1 MPPSKTSPDA
11 LRRKANRCFAVLFVV
26 ILFAVPALTFLLPH
40 LSVSEIEN
48 RRLAA
53 APELTRDTLLSGDY
67 FSGWETYLKDHIAF
81 RDGMLMGRTW
91 LELNILNRASVNG
104 ILPTGTC
111 LLPHLTPP
119 DESADTLAQRASSM
133 ADRLVS
139 LQETVASYGGTLLYV
154 IVPTQMTAFE
164 SEFPLGLYSGAET
177 RAISKALFESALNA
191 RGISYLDMK
200 PIFDQAG
207 GTQQFYMRTDHHYS
221 LKGAFLVYQSIIEK
235 VAENREGCLISQI
248 SPDNVSF
255 SAVSSVFHGSRGRAI
270 YYLTD
275 LQDDFFTCT
284 LREPVAFSRFDNGQ
298 PVDSTV
304 IRLPDDASTPVT
316 YSAYMGGDIAETV
329 IQTNRP
335 ELPDILI
342 FGDSYTNA
350 VETFLY
356 TSFNEMRSLDLRHYH
371 EMALLDYVRLHQ
383 PEIVVCLRDDANL
396 LTETGNGAIR

>member
-1 MPPSKTSPDA
+1 MQPFQASSDA
-11 LRRKANRCFAVLFVV
+11 VRKKANRCFAILFVFV
-26 ILFAVPALTFLLPH
+26 LFAVPLLTFFLPH

-53 APELTRDTLLSGDY
+53 APELTRDALVSGDY
-67 FSGWETYLKDHIAF
+67 FSGWETYLKDHIVF

-91 LELNILNRASVNG
+91 LELNLLNRASVNG
-104 ILPTGTC
+104 ILPTDTC
-111 LLPHLTPP
+111 LLPHLTPS
-119 DESADTLAQRASSM
+119 DTSADELAQRASSM
-133 ADRLVS
+133 ADHLAS

-164 SEFPLGLYSGAET
+164 SAFPLGLYSGAET
-177 RAISKALFESALNA
+177 RAASKALFESALNT
-191 RGISYLDMK
+191 RCIPYLDMK
-200 PIFDQAG
+200 TIFDQAG
-207 GTQQFYMRTDHHYS
+207 GTQQFYMRTDHHYT

-235 VAENREGCLISQI
+235 VAGITGGVSISQI
-248 SPDNVSF
+248 SSDNVSF
-255 SAVSSVFHGSRGRAI
+255 SVVSSVFQGSRSRAI

-284 LREPVAFSRFDNGQ
+284 LQEPVAFSRFDNGQ

-304 IRLPDDASTPVT
+304 IRLPEDASAPVT
-316 YSAYMGGDIAETV
+316 YAAYMGGDIAETV

-335 ELPDILI
+335 ELPDILL

-356 TSFNEMRSLDLRHYH
+356 TSFNEMRSLDLRHYR
-371 EMALLDYVRLHQ
+371 EMTLLDYVRLHQ
-383 PEIVVCLRDDANL
+383 PDIVVCLRDDANL